1 MTAVRMP
8 DVDALAGSVVSDST
22 MVVVPLGA
30 TEQHGPHLPLE
41 TDTLIADGVCDR
53 LLVAVNKNSDQQDVR
68 ILPAEPVGY
77 SPEHM
82 DFPGSQ
88 TLAFAEAIERWIEIG
103 AACANHGVRRIV
115 FMNAHG
121 GNVPIVQIVCQELRV
136 RHAMLAVATKWDRF
150 VKGSGVVS
158 AREEAFGIHGGDIET
173 SVMLTLAPQR
183 VDMNAAKDFPNLQEA
198 LVLDHTHLRA
208 YGPHAFGWKM
218 QDLNRLGVT
227 GHSGHASAQ
236 KGEALLTSAV
246 DGLTALLDDV
256 ERFDLTLLK
265 SA

>member
-1 MTAVRMP
+1 MAPVRIP
-8 DVDALAGSVVSDST
+8 DVDALAGSVVSDT
-22 MVVVPLGA
+22 TIVMVPLGA
-30 TEQHGPHLPLE
+30 TEQHGPHLPFE

-53 LLVAVNKNSDQQDVR
+53 LIAAFKADEAGLDVR
-68 ILPAEPVGY
+68 ILPVEPIGY

-82 DFPGSQ
+82 DFRGSQ
-88 TLAFAEAIERWIEIG
+88 TLVFDEAIERWIGIG
-103 AACANHGVRRIV
+103 VACARHGVRRIV

-136 RHAMLAVATKWDRF
+136 RQAMLAVATKWDRF
-150 VKGSGVVS
+150 AKGIGLVS
-158 AREEAFGIHGGDIET
+158 EREEAFGIHGGDIET
-173 SVMLTLAPQR
+173 SAMLALAPQS
-183 VDMNAAKDFPNLQEA
+183 VDMSAAKDFPNLQEA

-227 GHSGHASAQ
+227 GHAGHASAE
-236 KGEALLTSAV
+236 KGEALLTRAV
-246 DGLTALLDDV
+246 DGLKALLDDV

-265 SA
+265 LT